1 MKIFDWE
8 LVQRDRNAKLFNSEL
23 EKLYKVPKLPKGTRS
38 AWAQY
43 TMIVEKRNKLIDY
56 LKGKKIPFMV
66 YYPVP
71 MHRQPAYKVVR

>member
-23 EKLYKVPKLPKGTRS
+23 EKLYKVPKLPKGTKS

-43 TMIVEKRNKLIDY
+43 TIIVEKRNKLIKR
-56 LKGKKIPFMV
+56 LFKRKEIS
-66 YYPVP
+66 
-71 MHRQPAYKVVR
+71 